1 MSGRIDPPPPPPDIE
16 SKKSPALIGLR
27 KASNLSLMQK
37 ISCLATKI
45 VSETLFVVNFF
56 PLRRFGDA
64 LFAPNYSCDDL
75 IVDIFISA
83 TRLVMASS
91 PYLKMLTRTNVI

>member
-1 MSGRIDPPPPPPDIE
+1 MRARLFLVRKGHLKENILEKIAIAKLYKVLCVSSCCE
-16 SKKSPALIGLR
+16 S
-27 KASNLSLMQK
+27 
-37 ISCLATKI
+37 
-45 VSETLFVVNFF
+45 F

-75 IVDIFISA
+75 TVDIFISA